1 MLLWHYTHGANIIAL
16 VKSGVILSDVENVLP
31 EDEKGPV
38 WFSKNQEWE
47 QTVKKTAIWKPDFPL
62 MTFTELVKE
71 LGAYRIGVKPSTAP
85 ISYRELVKLRPSTAG
100 LAKLGKEYG
109 GNPRD
114 WFVSL
119 EPVPRE
125 KWVAVQVCKNF
136 RWVGYDGSPPVFSPQ
151 VKLALAARECLIA
164 A

>member
-85 ISYRELVKLRPSTAG
+85 ISAQAQRVLRNSAKNMAETHGIGSYRWSQFHGRNGWRFRSARTFGGSDTMVRHPSSPRKLSW
-100 LAKLGKEYG
+100 L
-109 GNPRD
+109 
-114 WFVSL
+114 
-119 EPVPRE
+119 
-125 KWVAVQVCKNF
+125 
-136 RWVGYDGSPPVFSPQ
+136 
-151 VKLALAARECLIA
+151 
-164 A
+164 